1 MNIRITKGKRP
12 EYSKQLVSDIRAL
25 LWVVTVGGLAF
36 GRLLHPGGLH
46 RVPALGICH
55 GGTAMDGPRRGV
67 QLLSEYGKV

>member
-25 LWVVTVGGLAF
+25 LWCGDRGRTGLWPPTAS
-36 GRLLHPGGLH
+36 GRASY

-55 GGTAMDGPRRGV
+55 GGTAMDGTAHGV
-67 QLLSEYGKV
+67 VCAASI